1 MDFSWFGVTIVD
13 VGVLS
18 FSVAGFAWLFR
29 RIAVLEKEIL
39 SLEKENSTLRSKVEA
54 LEEENRILQKGF
66 DILSGRYAEIKELH
80 EKLFPMLNQI
90 LNTLSQK

>member
-1 MDFSWFGVTIVD
+1 MVFSWFGVTIVD

-18 FSVAGFAWLFR
+18 FSVVGFAWLFR

-39 SLEKENSTLRSKVEA
+39 SLEKENSTLRSRVEA
-54 LEEENRILQKGF
+54 LEEENRTLQKGF

-90 LNTLSQK
+90 LSTLSRK